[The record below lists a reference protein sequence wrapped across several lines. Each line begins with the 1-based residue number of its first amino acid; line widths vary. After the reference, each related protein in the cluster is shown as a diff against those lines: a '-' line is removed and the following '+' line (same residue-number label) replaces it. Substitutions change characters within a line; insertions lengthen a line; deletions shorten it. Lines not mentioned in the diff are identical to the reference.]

1 MYNCDI
7 VELSEQ
13 ITQNCNNDL
22 TTDCNSACV
31 QTIISSLLYCSD
43 TWINIGLY
51 DTLLSIISPCLVSI
65 NNIISSQ

>member
-13 ITQNCNNDL
+13 ITLDCNNDL

-43 TWINIGLY
+43 EWINIGLY
-51 DTLLSIISPCLVSI
+51 LHV
-65 NNIISSQ
+65 